1 MQFFF
6 FVHISKTFPI
16 VDFLIEMNIIKC
28 FLVYLKKKF
37 NVIDLIRK
45 SIELFFVLEFILNKR
60 ITFANEHYTSANTHT
75 TLKNK
80 RSMFPKKGVMNCIKS
95 EYWADYVS
103 LVCRNFEIKK
113 RTIKPEMDQKIIFTL
128 TRFTIFIRKKSMA
141 IALPG

>member
-28 FLVYLKKKF
+28 FLVYLKKMF

-45 SIELFFVLEFILNKR
+45 SIEMFFVLEFILNKR

-80 RSMFPKKGVMNCIKS
+80 RSMFPKKGVMNLSNQSIGQITC
-95 EYWADYVS
+95 
-103 LVCRNFEIKK
+103 C
-113 RTIKPEMDQKIIFTL
+113 
-128 TRFTIFIRKKSMA
+128 
-141 IALPG
+141 